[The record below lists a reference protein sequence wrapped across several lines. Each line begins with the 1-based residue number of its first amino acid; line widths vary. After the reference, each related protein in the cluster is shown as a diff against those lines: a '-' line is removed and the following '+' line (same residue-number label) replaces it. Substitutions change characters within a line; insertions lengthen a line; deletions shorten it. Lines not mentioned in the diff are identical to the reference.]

1 MDKVKLQFVATCFRF
16 KGGAFMVSLLRLVG
30 IATLLYF
37 SPFYINQA
45 LASAEVSCECPKLEC
60 DTCHDE
66 QGVTFYSER
75 CGPGG
80 ARVRSCARPTCA
92 LKDPAPSTC
101 AKADASPESPTR
113 ADLPEAVK
121 PKAPLRLPASAKI
134 EERGKLVGALRVVR
148 GSVSLESPDGSVS
161 RAKVGT
167 PVYEKDTLE
176 TKGEAQAQVDFKDG
190 NQIVLQSDSKL
201 KVDEYEAD
209 SKKDKR
215 AVLDLIHGKVRNKVQ
230 QKYDGA
236 KSSYQVKTRAAVAGV
251 RGTDFFV
258 SYFIH
263 PSTNKVESKVET
275 LSGHVMLASLD
286 DRHKIDLFEGQ
297 GASFVVSIPES
308 KSVFTSEELGE
319 FAKEGFMT
327 PVFMMSEKELDSLE
341 KGSLLARAGRSK
353 DRSTASQA
361 GTDKAGSKICKE
373 PAGAF
378 NQCLWTCLNNPKG
391 QKNCRTD
398 LPQVSCHRKRCNAD
412 GKWSDEFRLPA
423 SFAESCPGQGQ
434 KVAPCDY

>member
-1 MDKVKLQFVATCFRF
+1 
-16 KGGAFMVSLLRLVG
+16 MVTLLRLAGLVS
-30 IATLLYF
+30 LLYF
-37 SPFYINQA
+37 SPLHFDLA
-45 LASAEVSCECPKLEC
+45 LASTEVSCECPKLDC

-92 LKDPAPSTC
+92 PKDPAPSTC
-101 AKADASPESPTR
+101 AKVEANSQSPTR
-113 ADLPEAVK
+113 AEAPEGER
-121 PKAPLRLPASAKI
+121 PKAPLRLPASAQV
-134 EERGKLVGALRVVR
+134 EERGKLVGALKVVR
-148 GSVSLESPDGSVS
+148 GSVSLQSPDGKI
-161 RAKVGT
+161 AKALVGT

-230 QKYDGA
+230 QKYEGA
-236 KSSYQVKTRAAVAGV
+236 KSSYQVKTRSAVAGV
-251 RGTDFFV
+251 RGTDFLV
-258 SYFIH
+258 SYSLD

-275 LSGHVMLASLD
+275 LSGHVLLASLD
-286 DRHKIDLFEGQ
+286 DRHKVDLFEGQ
-297 GASFVVSIPES
+297 GASFVMSIPDS

-327 PVFMMSEKELDSLE
+327 PVFKMSEKEIEALE
-341 KGSLLARAGRSK
+341 KSTLLARANRSK
-353 DRSTASQA
+353 ARSVATQSSAEKSS
-361 GTDKAGSKICKE
+361 SKICKE

-391 QKNCRTD
+391 EKNCRTD

-434 KVAPCDY
+434 KIAPCDY